1 MNSILVTGD
10 SKGLGSEIV
19 KALLSE
25 EKYVIVGISRSKNS
39 AIEEL
44 ERSFSSTYVHVN
56 FDLGKPDEIK
66 NLYLNDLKEYGP
78 FVGLVNNA
86 AIAYDDIVTNARVL
100 PLETMFKIN
109 VYAPIMFSKYIIRDM
124 LLNNKQGSLVHISSV
139 CAHTGYKGLSMYSA
153 TKGAIEAFSRT
164 VAREWG
170 GVGIRSNCIAPGF
183 IETGMSDTLTHEQKD
198 RIFRRT
204 SLKCATNP
212 SDVAQLASYLLSD
225 KSKSITGAV
234 LPVDCGTI

>member
-10 SKGLGSEIV
+10 SKGLGAEIV
-19 KALLSE
+19 RVLLSE
-25 EKYVIVGISRSKNS
+25 EKYLVVGISRSKNS
-39 AIEEL
+39 TIEDL
-44 ERSFSSTYVHVN
+44 ENKFPSTYVHVN
-56 FDLGKPDEIK
+56 FDLGNPDEIK
-66 NLYLNDLKEYGP
+66 NLYLKDIKKYGQ

-100 PLETMFKIN
+100 PLETMFRIN
-109 VYAPIMFSKYIIRDM
+109 VYAPIIFTKYIIRDM
-124 LLNNKQGSLVHISSV
+124 LLNKKQGSFVHISSI

-153 TKGAIEAFSRT
+153 TKGAIESFSRT

-170 GVGIRSNCIAPGF
+170 GMGIRSNCIAPGF
-183 IETGMSDTLTHEQKD
+183 IETGMSDTLTNEQKD

-212 SDVAQLASYLLSD
+212 LDVAQLAAYLLSD
-225 KSKSITGAV
+225 KSKCITGAV